1 MTTNGPTPLPDQM
14 SWDVAIVGAGPA
26 GSLAAHVLARFG
38 RSVLLIDRGHFPR
51 NKVCG
56 GCLNRRAI
64 GALTDA
70 GHWKLLESL
79 LPAKIE
85 AIDIAAAGRQVR
97 LTLPSSLAVSRLAL
111 DQALVNAAREA
122 GAMVLEGWSAAVEKG
137 NECGW
142 MIALRSSGGRRRI
155 YARVCINAAGLS
167 GRAPFGDAVDVHVM
181 PNSRIGAGVL
191 LEPDTMCLENALTD
205 ARSISMTVS
214 REGYVGAAP
223 AEKGR
228 TLIAAALDADAIRNA
243 GGLGRLVGSI
253 LSSAGRSAPDSLI
266 TADWRGT
273 PALTRRVHPL
283 ASHRSLVLGDAA
295 GYAEPFTGEGM
306 AWAMTGALHAAK
318 LVHQDLDNWRASTE
332 HNWVSWHQR
341 HVGRYQMR
349 CHHFAQG
356 LRHPWFVGLG
366 IAALRRVPSMARP
379 LVRSL
384 HSEIDNR
391 EVA

>member
-1 MTTNGPTPLPDQM
+1 MTIGPTPLPDQM
-14 SWDVAIVGAGPA
+14 SWDVAIVGGGPA
-26 GSLAAHVLARFG
+26 GALAAHALAQFG
-38 RSVLLIDRGHFPR
+38 RSVLLIDRGRFPR

-70 GHWKLLESL
+70 GHWKLLERL

-85 AIDIAAAGRQVR
+85 AIDIAASGRQVR
-97 LTLPSSLAVSRLAL
+97 LALPSSLAVSRLAL
-111 DQALVNAAREA
+111 DQALVSAARDA
-122 GAMVLEGWSAAVEKG
+122 GATVLEGWSAAVEKG

-142 MIALRSSGGRRRI
+142 MIALRSAGRRRRI
-155 YARVCINAAGLS
+155 YARVCMNAAGLS
-167 GRAPFGDAVDVHVM
+167 GRAPLGDAADVDVM
-181 PNSRIGAGVL
+181 PHSRIGAGVL
-191 LEPDTMCLENALTD
+191 LEPDTMRFESGLTD
-205 ARSISMTVS
+205 AHSISMTIS
-214 REGYVGAAP
+214 KKGYVGLAP

-228 TLIAAALDADAIRNA
+228 MIVAAALDADAVRNA
-243 GGLGRLVGSI
+243 GGLGQLVGSI
-253 LSSAGRSAPDSLI
+253 LSSAGCSVPETLI

-283 ASHRSLVLGDAA
+283 ARHRSLVLGDAA

-318 LVHQDLDNWRASTE
+318 LVHQDVDNWRISTE
-332 HNWVSWHQR
+332 HAWTSWHRQ
-341 HVGRYQMR
+341 HIGRYQAR
-349 CHHFAQG
+349 CRYFAQG
-356 LRHPWFVGLG
+356 LRHPWLVGLG
-366 IAALRRVPSMARP
+366 LAALQCAPSMARP

>member
-1 MTTNGPTPLPDQM
+1 MTKCASPLPDRM
-14 SWDVAIVGAGPA
+14 SWDIAIIGAGPA
-26 GSLAAHVLARFG
+26 GSLAAHALAQLG

-70 GHWKLLESL
+70 GHGKLLESL
-79 LPAKIE
+79 GPAPIE

-97 LTLPSSLAVSRLAL
+97 LALPSSLAVSRLAL
-111 DQALVNAAREA
+111 DDALVNAARAA
-122 GAMVLEGWSAAVEKG
+122 GATLLEGWSATVEKG

-142 MIALRSSGGRRRI
+142 MIALRSTGTRRRI

-167 GRAPFGDAVDVHVM
+167 GRAPLGDAIDVDVM
-181 PNSRIGAGVL
+181 PNSRIGAGVV
-191 LEPDTMCLENALTD
+191 LESDSTVTD
-205 ARSISMTVS
+205 AMQAEVGAISMTVS
-214 REGYVGAAP
+214 NEGYVGIAP

-228 TLIAAALDADAIRNA
+228 TVVAAALDAAAIRGA
-243 GGLGRLVGSI
+243 GGLGPLVASI
-253 LSSAGRSAPDSLI
+253 LSSAGRSVPDGLI
-266 TADWRGT
+266 QADWRGT

-283 ASHRSLVLGDAA
+283 AGHRSLVLGDAA

-306 AWAMTGALHAAK
+306 AWAMTGALRAAK
-318 LVHQDLDNWRASTE
+318 VVDRDLEIWRTSTE
-332 HNWVSWHQR
+332 HNWISWHRQ
-341 HVGRYQMR
+341 HVGRYQTR
-349 CHHFAQG
+349 CRHFAQG

-366 IAALRRVPSMARP
+366 LAALQHAPSMASP